1 MEISKLFEHPITRSS
16 QISLADQSHDIL
28 CEEIHAGRWKVGE
41 KLPSMM
47 VIANQCGVSRMPVE
61 S

>member
-1 MEISKLFEHPITRSS
+1 MEISKLFEHPITRSN
-16 QISLADQSHDIL
+16 QISLTDQIHDIL
-28 CEEIHAGRWKVGE
+28 CEEIHAGRWRAGE
-41 KLPSMM
+41 KLPSMA